1 MEAVARNIG
10 EILGRNIEAVPRR
23 DHGARSPSDSVHAR
37 MVGRAYGRIVNA
49 VWQSYGC
56 MRVFS

>member
-1 MEAVARNIG
+1 
-10 EILGRNIEAVPRR
+10 
-23 DHGARSPSDSVHAR
+23 

-56 MRVFS
+56 TRVFS